1 MRRPEPA
8 PGEQIERTRRLT
20 FSFDGRSVPA
30 YEGDTIAS
38 ALFAGGQRTFSRSF
52 KYHRPRGLLCCS
64 GQCAN
69 CLVAVDGAPGVRACT
84 EPAREGMRVE
94 HLNARPSLE
103 HDAMAV
109 VDRLPS
115 RALPVG
121 FYYKTFQRPRR
132 LWPLY
137 ERILRGAA
145 GLGRLARK
153 QAERTWE
160 TEYRRRH
167 ADVLVVGGGA
177 AGLSAAIAAAELGAD
192 VVLADE
198 DVRPGGRLL
207 DEGEHELAAA
217 LAQRATEAGVELLSR
232 AAVLGYYDGLC
243 PVWQG
248 STLHQVRAGQ
258 HIYATGT
265 IEQPL
270 LFGDNDRPGIMLS
283 GGARRLLTRYGLAP
297 GTRAVV
303 ATVGERGLQ
312 AALALQRAGVTVAAV
327 ADAREQSGPTG
338 AELRA
343 AGVPVLGATAV
354 RRAHGR
360 TALTAVTL
368 ATAGG
373 GEQTVEA
380 DLLVVSG
387 GDAPAVALASQAG
400 VRTAYDP
407 RTGVVGLGELP
418 PGVGAAGS
426 LRGDEDALE
435 SGRLAGLHAAH
446 ALGLGDAD
454 SRERERVLAAALSAA
469 PAAATGASGVAPVGS
484 PAALPNG
491 AAADATA
498 ASLNGAAAVPGAAVP
513 PDAVAPLP
521 ADGAGGRVVVCTCED
536 VTTKELSQAVWE
548 GFDSI
553 ELAKRYSTVTMGPCQ
568 GRMCQLQ
575 CIRLVADA
583 TGRPPE
589 EIGSTTSRPPW
600 ATVPLGVLAGRPFE
614 PAKRTALHDRHRALN
629 AHVRWAGDWRRPYD
643 YGDPAAEARHVGE
656 HVGVID
662 VSTLGKL
669 LVRGPDA
676 GELLDRLYP
685 AAMSTLAVGRA
696 RYGVLTSETG
706 RISDDGTI
714 CRLDEETFYV
724 TTTSS
729 GAGAVEQ
736 WFSWWL
742 TDWGLDA
749 TITDVTQALAALNLA
764 GPRARSLLSA
774 VTDLDCSAA
783 AFPYLHVRSANV
795 ASVPC
800 LLVRLGF
807 TGELGYELHFSSA
820 HAEHVWGALFAAG
833 AAEGLRAFGLE
844 AQRQLRLEKH
854 HVIVGQ
860 DTDSESTPF
869 SAGMGWTVKLGR
881 ETDFVGRPA
890 LALAADA
897 DAEQTLVGL
906 ALPDGPLP
914 AEGAVVLD
922 EAGRPA
928 GQVTSAR
935 VGPRVGRPLGMAW
948 VPAALAQDGEHV
960 TVADGERRLVATVA
974 TRPPYDPEGSVL
986 RS

>member
-1 MRRPEPA
+1 MRRTEPG
-8 PGEQIERTRRLT
+8 PGEQIERGRRLT

-30 YEGDTIAS
+30 YGGDTIAS
-38 ALFAGGQRTFSRSF
+38 ALFANGQRTFSRSF

-94 HLNARPSLE
+94 HLNAQPSLQ

-121 FYYKTFQRPRR
+121 FYYKTFRRPRR

-137 ERILRGAA
+137 ERILRQAA
-145 GLGRLARK
+145 GLGRLPRR
-153 QAERTWE
+153 QAERTWK

-207 DEGEHELAAA
+207 DEGEHEFAAELAR
-217 LAQRATEAGVELLSR
+217 RAGAAGVELLSR
-232 AAVLGYYDGLC
+232 AAVLGYYDALS

-248 STLHQVRAGQ
+248 STLHQVRARE

-283 GGARRLLTRYGLAP
+283 GGVRRLLTRYGLAP

-312 AALALQRAGVTVAAV
+312 TALALQRAGVTVAAV
-327 ADAREQSGPTG
+327 ADAREQSGPSG
-338 AELRA
+338 AALRA
-343 AGVPVLGATAV
+343 AGVPVLGATTV

-368 ATAGG
+368 ASAGG
-373 GEQTVEA
+373 AEQTVEA

-407 RTGVVGLGELP
+407 RTGVVGLGEPP
-418 PGVGAAGS
+418 PGIGAAGS
-426 LRGDEDALE
+426 VCGNADAPQ
-435 SGRLAGLHAAH
+435 SGRLAGLRAAH

-454 SRERERVLAAALSAA
+454 SHQDEALLAAALSAE
-469 PAAATGASGVAPVGS
+469 PVAPPLGS
-484 PAALPNG
+484 PAPSAPRAG
-491 AAADATA
+491 APAVGAGPASVS
-498 ASLNGAAAVPGAAVP
+498 SLNGAGAVFAAAVPL
-513 PDAVAPLP
+513 DAVAPLP
-521 ADGAGGRVVVCTCED
+521 PAGAGGRVVVCTCED

-614 PAKRTALHDRHRALN
+614 PAKRTALHERHRALH
-629 AHVRWAGDWRRPYD
+629 AHVRWAGDWRRAYD
-643 YGDPAAEARHVGE
+643 YGDAAAEARHVGE

-706 RISDDGTI
+706 RISDDGTV

-764 GPRARSLLSA
+764 GPRARSLLGA
-774 VTDLDCSAA
+774 VTDLDCSNA
-783 AFPYLHVRSANV
+783 AFPYLHVRSAAV

-820 HAEHVWGALFAAG
+820 HAEHVWAALFSAG
-833 AAEGLRAFGLE
+833 VAERLRPFGLE

-881 ETDFVGRPA
+881 EAAFVGRPA

-897 DAEQTLVGL
+897 TAEQTLVGL
-906 ALPDGPLP
+906 ALPGGPLP

-922 EAGRPA
+922 QAGRPA

-948 VPAALAQDGEHV
+948 VPAALAQDGERV